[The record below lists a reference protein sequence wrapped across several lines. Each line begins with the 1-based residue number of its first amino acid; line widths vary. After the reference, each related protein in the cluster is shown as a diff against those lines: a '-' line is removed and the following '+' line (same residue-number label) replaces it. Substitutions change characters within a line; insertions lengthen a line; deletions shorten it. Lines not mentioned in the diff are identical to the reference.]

1 MKLIKAARNLYLL
14 AREMWAAR
22 KRNVPSPGYKA
33 SPTPAN
39 KPTAP
44 HVAADPQKSYRKDR

>member
-1 MKLIKAARNLYLL
+1 MKLFKAARNLYAL
-14 AREMWAAR
+14 AREMWAAH

-33 SPTPAN
+33 TPAPPN

-44 HVAADPQKSYRKDR
+44 HVAPDPKKSYRKDR